1 VNEKRFEDKLLSD
14 FKLIN
19 DKVVQVNIYPV
30 KRSGTYIARVYL
42 RTEEDGKNFIIDYT
56 EKRDKIVKNYKDKNL
71 IAFNINIDAKT
82 FIKIKN
88 AEKRVSNITKGIKM
102 SE

>member
-1 VNEKRFEDKLLSD
+1 M
-14 FKLIN
+14 IN

-30 KRSGTYIARVYL
+30 KRSGTYVGRVYL
-42 RTEEDGKNFIIDYT
+42 RSEEEGKNFIIDYI
-56 EKRDKIVKNYKDKNL
+56 EKRDKIYKNYKDKNM

-102 SE
+102 SD